1 MAAARDM
8 LPGTA
13 AASPRDAAEEEK
25 AAAKAAAEAAA
36 EEEAE
41 EEEEEQQQQE
51 RAAPLRRLR
60 ALPGP
65 SGSPAGGVRSRAML
79 APSTPSELVIAGE
92 VTVTEP
98 MVARAAAEVA
108 AQREVVALIEDTQ
121 HRALLN
127 WSGDSLS
134 ALARLRAQ
142 FASYGEQLSAARRA
156 LERRA
161 AIEETMRESLALDQL
176 ARDTRAAV
184 AQRRQ
189 AALDAE
195 QAFETTALEF
205 HAAEASVQLGEAG
218 LQRRLADSSM
228 PPRATLALDG

>member
-1 MAAARDM
+1 MRAAESFMAAPKA
-8 LPGTA
+8 PP
-13 AASPRDAAEEEK
+13 SPPEEE
-25 AAAKAAAEAAA
+25 EAAA
-36 EEEAE
+36 EEEEAGAEAEAE
-41 EEEEEQQQQE
+41 EKEQQQQE

-65 SGSPAGGVRSRAML
+65 SDSPAGGVRSRAVL
-79 APSTPSELVIAGE
+79 APSTPAELVIAGE
-92 VTVTEP
+92 VTVTEA
-98 MVARAAAEVA
+98 MVARAAADVA
-108 AQREVVALIEDTQ
+108 AQREVVALIEATQ

-127 WSGDSLS
+127 WSGDSLP

-142 FASYGEQLSAARRA
+142 FASYGAQLAAARRA
-156 LERRA
+156 LERRV

-176 ARDTRAAV
+176 ARDGRAVV

-189 AALDAE
+189 AVRDAE
-195 QAFETTALEF
+195 HDLETTAREF
-205 HAAEASVQLGEAG
+205 RAAAASVQRGEAG